1 MFKRISNLFKG
12 FFGLFIG
19 GIERKN
25 PEALLDVEKE
35 NLRRQIGEFN
45 KGLATHAGLV
55 ERLISQAKKLEAEE
69 NDLRARTKALLTAG
83 NRESAS
89 EYALRLQTV
98 DKQHDEVAQQLAE
111 AETRYKELIRAR
123 DVSVKSARDKMDRL
137 RRDIDDMKVQKA
149 MAELNEMASG
159 MITTIGGSGDTLSRL
174 GDIVEDERTKAA
186 GRARVSRD
194 SVDFKGIHLKESEEK
209 ALADMALADFAAAE
223 GISLEAKTPP
233 APEAAGE
240 SQTPPAQGT
249 MGPNVS
255 Q

>member
-55 ERLISQAKKLEAEE
+55 ERLLSQSKKLDAEE
-69 NDLRARTKALLTAG
+69 NDLRARTKAMLTAG
-83 NRESAS
+83 QRETAA

-98 DKQHDEVAQQLAE
+98 DKQHDEVAKQLAD

-123 DVSVKSARDKMDRL
+123 DVSVKNAREKMEKL

-159 MITTIGGSGDTLSRL
+159 MITSIGGSGDTLSRL
-174 GDIVEDERTKAA
+174 SEIVEDERTKAA

-194 SVDFKGIHLKESEEK
+194 SLNMTDVHVQETEQK
-209 ALADMALADFAAAE
+209 ALANMALADFAAAE
-223 GISLEAKTPP
+223 GIEMEEKPKTESDTP
-233 APEAAGE
+233 APE
-240 SQTPPAQGT
+240 SQGT
-249 MGPNVS
+249 MGPSVS

>member
-12 FFGLFIG
+12 FIGLFIG

-35 NLRRQIGEFN
+35 NLRKQIGEFN
-45 KGLATHAGLV
+45 RGLATHAGLV
-55 ERLISQAKKLEAEE
+55 ERLLSQSKKLEAEE

-83 NRESAS
+83 QREAAA
-89 EYALRLQTV
+89 ENALRLQTV
-98 DKQHDEVAQQLAE
+98 DKQHDEVAAQLAD

-123 DVSVKSARDKMDRL
+123 DVSVKNARDKIEKL

-149 MAELNEMASG
+149 MAELNEMAAG
-159 MITTIGGSGDTLSRL
+159 MVTTIGGSGDTLSRL
-174 GDIVEDERTKAA
+174 SEIVEDERTKAA

-194 SVDFKGIHLKESEEK
+194 TMDMSGIHLKEAEQK

-223 GISLEAKTPP
+223 GIALEAKTPAEPESTP
-233 APEAAGE
+233 APGN
-240 SQTPPAQGT
+240 QGT
-249 MGPNVS
+249 MGPQVS

>member
-1 MFKRISNLFKG
+1 MFRRISNLFKG
-12 FFGLFIG
+12 FIGLFIG

-35 NLRRQIGEFN
+35 NLRKQIGEFN

-55 ERLISQAKKLEAEE
+55 ERLLSQVKKLDAEE
-69 NDLRARTKALLTAG
+69 TELRAKTKALLAAG
-83 NRESAS
+83 NREAAA
-89 EYALRLQTV
+89 ETALRLQTV
-98 DKQHDEVAQQLAE
+98 DKQHDEVAKQLADAE
-111 AETRYKELIRAR
+111 ARYKELIRAR
-123 DVSVKSARDKMDRL
+123 DVSVKTARDKIEKL

-149 MAELNEMASG
+149 MAELNEMAAG
-159 MITTIGGSGDTLSRL
+159 MVTTIGGSGDTLSRL
-174 GDIVEDERTKAA
+174 SEIVEDERTKAA

-194 SVDFKGIHLKESEEK
+194 TVDMSGIAMKESEQK

-223 GISLEAKTPP
+223 GIALEADKPAAASEEPPTPP
-233 APEAAGE
+233 T
-240 SQTPPAQGT
+240 QQGT